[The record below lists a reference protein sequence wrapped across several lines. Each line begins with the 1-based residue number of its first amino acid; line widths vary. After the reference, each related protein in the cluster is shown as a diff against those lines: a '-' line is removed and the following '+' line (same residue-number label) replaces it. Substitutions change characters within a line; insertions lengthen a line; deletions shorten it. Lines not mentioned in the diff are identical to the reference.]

1 MSLLSITDLTLRIA
15 GRTLL
20 DQASLTIEPGRR
32 IGLIGHNGA
41 GKSTLLAAIAGD
53 ISPDGGSITLS
64 GRATMGRVKQETPS
78 GHLSL
83 LDTVLNSHEER
94 TRLLA
99 EADSTTDPTRLAD
112 VHERLL
118 AIDAHSAP
126 ARASTILAG
135 LGFDQAAQ
143 QRPVNDFSGG
153 WRMRVA
159 LASALFLAPD
169 LLLLDEPT
177 NHLDIEATLWLENW
191 LARFPGA
198 ALIVSHDRAL
208 LDNSVQAIAHLDQK
222 KLSLTPGGYERF
234 VQIRTEQRLQQ
245 NRQAEK
251 LADQRAKMEAF
262 VARFRAKATK
272 AKQAQSRLKALARL
286 PQIDAVVEDTPSH
299 FSFPAP
305 GALPPPMLK
314 LDDVSVGY
322 GETAILRRLSLR
334 LDSEDRIALLGRN
347 GHGKSTFAKLLAGQL
362 SPMSG
367 EVQASSRLRVGYF
380 AQHQTDELVLDE
392 TPVQHMA
399 RTLKEATP
407 PHVRAQLARFG
418 LDAERAETPVSSL
431 SGGEKARL
439 LLALATRHAPHLLLL
454 DEPTNHLDLDAR
466 DALIRALGEFEGA
479 VILIS
484 HDSHLVESVA
494 DQLWIAENGTITP
507 FDGDMDDYRT
517 WLDERARQATQEN
530 QSQAARS
537 RKDTDDDI
545 PQPDRNQ
552 QRAQRKEQTRQLA
565 PLRRKIRDLET
576 RLERLEKA
584 KTQLEAKLADPD
596 LYQSSRAEDIATL
609 NSDLALVS
617 QKQDETEMHW
627 LEAQEE
633 LEKAT
638 N

>member
-53 ISPDGGSITLS
+53 IAPDGGSITFS

-78 GHLSL
+78 GDLSL
-83 LDTVLNSHEER
+83 LETVLNSHEER

-135 LGFDQAAQ
+135 LGFDQEAQ

-198 ALIVSHDRAL
+198 ALIVSHDRSL
-208 LDNSVQAIAHLDQK
+208 LDNCVQAIAHLDQK

-286 PQIDAVVEDTPSH
+286 PQIDAVVEDTLTH
-299 FSFPAP
+299 FSFPDP

-322 GETAILRRLSLR
+322 GDKAILRRLSLR
-334 LDSEDRIALLGRN
+334 LDSDNRIALLGRN
-347 GHGKSTFAKLLAGQL
+347 GHGKSTFAKLLAGHL

-399 RTLKEATP
+399 RTLKDATP
-407 PHVRAQLARFG
+407 PQVRAQLARFG
-418 LDAERAETPVSSL
+418 LDADRAETPVRSL

-507 FDGDMDDYRT
+507 FDGDMDDYRS

-530 QSQAARS
+530 QRQASRSQNGS
-537 RKDTDDDI
+537 TSTT
-545 PQPDRNQ
+545 QPDKNQ

-584 KTQLEAKLADPD
+584 KAQLEAKLADPD

-617 QKQDETEMHW
+617 QKQEETEMHW
-627 LEAQEE
+627 LEAQDE
-633 LEKAT
+633 LENAI

>member
-53 ISPDGGSITLS
+53 IAPDGGSITFS

-78 GHLSL
+78 GDLSL
-83 LDTVLNSHEER
+83 LETVLNSHEER
-94 TRLLA
+94 TRLLT

-135 LGFDQAAQ
+135 LGFDQEAQ

-198 ALIVSHDRAL
+198 ALIVSHDRSL
-208 LDNSVQAIAHLDQK
+208 LDNCVQAIAHLDQK

-286 PQIDAVVEDTPSH
+286 PQIDAVVEDTPTH
-299 FSFPAP
+299 FSFPDP

-322 GETAILRRLSLR
+322 GDRAILRRLSLR
-334 LDSEDRIALLGRN
+334 LDSDNRIALLGRN
-347 GHGKSTFAKLLAGQL
+347 GHGKSTFAKLLAGHL

-399 RTLKEATP
+399 RTLKDATP
-407 PHVRAQLARFG
+407 PQVRAQLARFG
-418 LDAERAETPVSSL
+418 LDADRAETPVRSL

-507 FDGDMDDYRT
+507 FDGDMDDYRS

-530 QSQAARS
+530 QRQAARS
-537 RKDTDDDI
+537 QNGGADATQ
-545 PQPDRNQ
+545 QPDKNQ

-584 KTQLEAKLADPD
+584 KAQLEAKLADPD

-617 QKQDETEMHW
+617 QKQEETEMHW
-627 LEAQEE
+627 LEAQDE
-633 LEKAT
+633 LENAI

>member
-53 ISPDGGSITLS
+53 IAPDGGNITFS
-64 GRATMGRVKQETPS
+64 SRATMGRVKQETPS
-78 GHLSL
+78 GDLSL
-83 LDTVLNSHEER
+83 LETVLNSHEER

-99 EADSTTDPTRLAD
+99 EADSTTDPTRLSD
-112 VHERLL
+112 IHERLL

-135 LGFDQAAQ
+135 LGFDQEAQ

-286 PQIDAVVEDTPSH
+286 PQIDAVVEDTPTH
-299 FSFPAP
+299 FSFPDP

-322 GETAILRRLSLR
+322 GDRAILRRLSLR
-334 LDSEDRIALLGRN
+334 LDSDNRIALLGRN
-347 GHGKSTFAKLLAGQL
+347 GHGKSTFAKLLAGHL
-362 SPMSG
+362 APMSG

-407 PHVRAQLARFG
+407 PQVRAQLARFG
-418 LDAERAETPVSSL
+418 LDAERAETPVSNL

-507 FDGDMDDYRT
+507 FDGDMDDYRS

-530 QSQAARS
+530 QRQASRS
-537 RKDTDDDI
+537 RNDATDTA
-545 PQPDRNQ
+545 QPDKSQ

-584 KTQLEAKLADPD
+584 KAQLEAKLADPD

-617 QKQDETEMHW
+617 QKQEETEMHW
-627 LEAQEE
+627 LEAQDE
-633 LEKAT
+633 LENAT

>member
-53 ISPDGGSITLS
+53 IAPDGGSITFS

-78 GHLSL
+78 GDLSL
-83 LDTVLNSHEER
+83 LETVLNSHEER

-135 LGFDQAAQ
+135 LGFDQEAQ

-198 ALIVSHDRAL
+198 ALIVSHDRSL
-208 LDNSVQAIAHLDQK
+208 LDNCVQAIAHLDQK

-286 PQIDAVVEDTPSH
+286 PQIDAVVEDTPTH
-299 FSFPAP
+299 FSFPDP

-322 GETAILRRLSLR
+322 GDRAILRRLSLR
-334 LDSEDRIALLGRN
+334 LDSDNRIALLGRN
-347 GHGKSTFAKLLAGQL
+347 GHGKSTFAKLLAGHL

-399 RTLKEATP
+399 RTLKDATP
-407 PHVRAQLARFG
+407 PQVRAQLARFG
-418 LDAERAETPVSSL
+418 LDADRAETPVRSL

-507 FDGDMDDYRT
+507 FDGDMDDYRS

-530 QSQAARS
+530 QRQASRSQNS
-537 RKDTDDDI
+537 STSTT
-545 PQPDRNQ
+545 QPDKNQ

-584 KTQLEAKLADPD
+584 KAQLEAKLADPD

-617 QKQDETEMHW
+617 QKQEETEMHW
-627 LEAQEE
+627 LEAQDE
-633 LEKAT
+633 LENAI

>member
-53 ISPDGGSITLS
+53 IAPDGGSITFS

-78 GHLSL
+78 GDLSL
-83 LDTVLNSHEER
+83 LETVLNSHEER

-135 LGFDQAAQ
+135 LGFDQEAQ

-198 ALIVSHDRAL
+198 ALIVSHDRSL
-208 LDNSVQAIAHLDQK
+208 LDNCVQAIAHLDQK

-286 PQIDAVVEDTPSH
+286 PQIDAVVEDTPTH
-299 FSFPAP
+299 FSFPDP

-322 GETAILRRLSLR
+322 GDRAILRRLSLR
-334 LDSEDRIALLGRN
+334 LDSDNRIALLGRN
-347 GHGKSTFAKLLAGQL
+347 GHGKSTFAKLLAGHL
-362 SPMSG
+362 SSMSG

-407 PHVRAQLARFG
+407 PQVRAQLARFG
-418 LDAERAETPVSSL
+418 LDAARAETPVRSL

-507 FDGDMDDYRT
+507 FDGDMDDYRS

-530 QSQAARS
+530 QRQAARS
-537 RKDTDDDI
+537 QNGGAGATQ
-545 PQPDRNQ
+545 QPDKNQ

-584 KTQLEAKLADPD
+584 KAQLETKLADPD

-617 QKQDETEMHW
+617 QKQEETEMHW
-627 LEAQEE
+627 LEAQDE
-633 LEKAT
+633 LENAI